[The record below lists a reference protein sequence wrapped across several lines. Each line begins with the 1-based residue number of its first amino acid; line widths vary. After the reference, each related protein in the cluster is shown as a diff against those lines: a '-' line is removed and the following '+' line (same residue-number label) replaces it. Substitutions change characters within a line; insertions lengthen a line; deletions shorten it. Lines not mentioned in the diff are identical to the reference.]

1 MRYIIIL
8 LFLGCTE
15 EFIVPDNCIDEGKI
29 KPYKDRVCTMEVD
42 YTCGCNGQLY
52 INPCHAA
59 SDGVIETWPA
69 TVRSNCK
76 Q

>member
-1 MRYIIIL
+1 MKYIIIL
-8 LFLGCTE
+8 LFLGCNE

-29 KPYKDRVCTMEVD
+29 IPYKDRVCTMEVD
-42 YTCGCNGQLY
+42 YTCGCNGYLY
-52 INPCHAA
+52 INPCHAT
-59 SDGVIETWPA
+59 SDGVTTIWAA